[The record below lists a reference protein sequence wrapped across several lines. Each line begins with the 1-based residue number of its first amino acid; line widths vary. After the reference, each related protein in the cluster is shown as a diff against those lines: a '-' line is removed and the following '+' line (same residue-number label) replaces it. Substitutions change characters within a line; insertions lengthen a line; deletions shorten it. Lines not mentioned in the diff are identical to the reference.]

1 MPSTAATNGH
11 AKRDLASLIRLDEG
25 EIERDIF
32 VDPAIHA
39 EELERIFARTWLF
52 VAHAS
57 EIPSPG
63 DYVTRRTG
71 ADPVFVTRTEDDR
84 FQVFLNTCKHRGM
97 QVCRVDRGN
106 TSHFRCPYHGW
117 TYRNDGHLIGVPAL
131 KQAYGT
137 LDKDRLSLTAPP
149 PARAA
154 PREVA
159 EADKDRGGAGHRGE
173 PCAQRGTGPRG
184 PVLGGDDLPAARDC
198 RFDKLGVRSQ
208 HHHLRSATA
217 VESVEHASQHRPSA
231 DRRQLLGATEAIA
244 GSGGEDHG
252 GDVAHSR
259 RTSTSSPAS
268 SSVRSAGMTARH

>member
-11 AKRDLASLIRLDEG
+11 AKRDLASLMRLDEG

-71 ADPVFVTRTEDDR
+71 ADPVIVTHTEDDR

-117 TYRNDGHLIGVPAL
+117 TYRN
-131 KQAYGT
+131 
-137 LDKDRLSLTAPP
+137 
-149 PARAA
+149 AA
-154 PREVA
+154 
-159 EADKDRGGAGHRGE
+159 
-173 PCAQRGTGPRG
+173 T
-184 PVLGGDDLPAARDC
+184 
-198 RFDKLGVRSQ
+198 
-208 HHHLRSATA
+208 
-217 VESVEHASQHRPSA
+217 
-231 DRRQLLGATEAIA
+231 
-244 GSGGEDHG
+244 
-252 GDVAHSR
+252 
-259 RTSTSSPAS
+259 
-268 SSVRSAGMTARH
+268 